1 MPRGKPI
8 KTQQTGESMTLADSK
23 AASQQPQIEQ
33 EIHLVDGIGRD
44 VGKVVI
50 EEVSQQEIKKLTEEM
65 IAQRKTYNSRN
76 EVVALLNEFRADG
89 VPVSVVF
96 DDVALNFTAVIH
108 NWKFTC
114 SYTNN
119 DSVKFINNLR
129 IQIGQEIAKYKE
141 YLENQGNGIDPIA
154 FRKVVAER
162 DSMAERMAAMEA
174 KLALLVGN

>member
-1 MPRGKPI
+1 MVDMPRGKPI

-23 AASQQPQIEQ
+23 ATEQQPYIEQ
-33 EIHLVDGIGRD
+33 DIHLVDVIG
-44 VGKVVI
+44 
-50 EEVSQQEIKKLTEEM
+50 EVSQQEIKKLTEEM

-76 EVVALLNEFRADG
+76 EVVALLNEFKADG

-129 IQIGQEIAKYKE
+129 IQIGQEIAKYKV

-154 FRKVVAER
+154 FRKVIAER
-162 DSMAERMAAMEA
+162 DLMAERMAAIEA
-174 KLALLVGN
+174 KLGLLVGN

>member
-1 MPRGKPI
+1 MPKGKPTI
-8 KTQQTGESMTLADSK
+8 QQTGETMTLADSK
-23 AASQQPQIEQ
+23 TAEQQPYIEQ
-33 EIHLVDGIGRD
+33 DIHLVDGIGRD
-44 VGKVVI
+44 VSKVVV
-50 EEVSQQEIKKLTEEM
+50 EEVTQEEIKRLTEEM

-129 IQIGQEIAKYKE
+129 IQIGQEIAKYRN
-141 YLENQGNGIDPIA
+141 YLESQGNGIDPIE
-154 FRKVVAER
+154 FRRVASER
-162 DSMAERMAAMEA
+162 DELKERMAAMEE